1 MGALLG
7 ALLLGCALGANDAA
21 NLFGPAV
28 ATRALPYRWSALT
41 AAACVLAG
49 ACLGGAPAL
58 DAVGGLGAQTP
69 HSACLVTLSAAL
81 AMSALLAARLPASS
95 SQAVVGAIVGVGLSR
110 GSGLQGQGIVRLVAG
125 WIAAPLGAALVALA
139 LHAAL
144 ATLLRRRGRGSL
156 VALDR
161 SVSLALFAAG
171 AWGAFALGANNAANV
186 TGVFVASG
194 LVGPRAAV
202 LVAGSSIAIGILGFG
217 RRMLELVG
225 RDLVRL
231 DPPAALV
238 AMLSQAIA
246 VHAFAAR
253 GMPVSSSQA
262 LTGGVLGIGLAK
274 GVRTIDGRTLLQV
287 LSGWIATPLAAGLLG
302 WLAVQVLGPA

>member
-1 MGALLG
+1 VGALLG